1 MAESFAVSGI
11 EATGANLSPAGMPP
25 CPTPSPLKLRALARV
40 LADLSITLRAEKPP
54 FWFQVGGSRV
64 PNGAQGGEAPRGS
77 GGCKPHAWERHRRGG
92 DRWGC
97 RVQPPLGAY

>member
-25 CPTPSPLKLRALARV
+25 CPTPSPLKLSTLSRV
-40 LADLSITLRAEKPP
+40 LARSVNSSRAERPR
-54 FWFQVGGSRV
+54 FWFQVGGSRA
-64 PNGAQGGEAPRGS
+64 PKGAQGGEAPRGS
-77 GGCKPHAWERHRRGG
+77 GGCKPHAWERPRRGG